1 MMMAGHLHP
10 PFSFWSCQ
18 KENGPC
24 TVQKKKTLGRELGR
38 AAKFRHVRELSP
50 PGLGEDLGVPAG
62 ARRTGSLV
70 GVFPRVK
77 RLPTEAVGRLTN
89 GPASLSALPR
99 WLGAPGTSGL
109 PRTAPRRARTPGRAI
124 PPRSLQ
130 APLRGAVGAA
140 ISRPSSHDI
149 RISHRTGER

>member
-89 GPASLSALPR
+89 GPCFSFRASALAGR
-99 WLGAPGTSGL
+99 SRNLRSSED
-109 PRTAPRRARTPGRAI
+109 RTP
-124 PPRSLQ
+124 
-130 APLRGAVGAA
+130 
-140 ISRPSSHDI
+140 
-149 RISHRTGER
+149 